1 MSQNDPRRGEKEDS
15 LVPMEPLRGFDPGAI
30 FFLDTSN
37 NTELS
42 DMTLCSIESAG
53 ALNPDSTIYLIR

>member
-1 MSQNDPRRGEKEDS
+1 
-15 LVPMEPLRGFDPGAI
+15 MEPLKGFDAGAI

-53 ALNPDSTIYLIR
+53 ALNPNSTIYLIR